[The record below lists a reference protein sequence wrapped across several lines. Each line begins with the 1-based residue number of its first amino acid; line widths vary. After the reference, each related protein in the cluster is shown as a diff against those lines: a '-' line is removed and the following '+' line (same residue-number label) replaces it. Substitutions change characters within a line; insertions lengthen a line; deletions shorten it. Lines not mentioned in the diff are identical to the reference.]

1 MEKRR
6 TRARAALEICGTR
19 YAVFICVRFVFHFR
33 LFGKDLSDITRTL
46 GAPFCSARI
55 CENVQISVVYYT
67 AFMMCVMD
75 KLAMI
80 FYVENT
86 QLHNND
92 ITKSNTA
99 GANCQRAVV
108 LRIAVRTPM
117 AGGGGC
123 SSSCVRVHARSMFC
137 SVLRAAGRQPWRC
150 NGHH

>member
-1 MEKRR
+1 MWNTVCSFYLCSFCISLQIIWQRLVRHNADAWR
-6 TRARAALEICGTR
+6 TVLQ
-19 YAVFICVRFVFHFR
+19 
-33 LFGKDLSDITRTL
+33 
-46 GAPFCSARI
+46 
-55 CENVQISVVYYT
+55 CENLRECEISVVYYT

-99 GANCQRAVV
+99 GANCQRVV
-108 LRIAVRTPM
+108 VRRIAVRTPM

>member
-6 TRARAALEICGTR
+6 ARARAALEICGTR
-19 YAVFICVRFVFHFR
+19 YAVFLFVFVLYFTSDYLAKTCPTYGGR
-33 LFGKDLSDITRTL
+33 LAHR
-46 GAPFCSARI
+46 SA
-55 CENVQISVVYYT
+55 VQISIVYYT

-80 FYVENT
+80 FYVDNT

-99 GANCQRAVV
+99 GAHCQRAVV